1 MRRYETIVIS
11 DPDLSDEDREAF
23 FKKNKDLI
31 SQGGG
36 FLVNFDP
43 WGVQK
48 LAYEIRKKPRGHYLR
63 LDFCGAGPLVSELER
78 SFRIDDRVLKYMT
91 VLLEENADVES
102 LKAQTAELEIKE
114 KESAET
120 SSDVPENPSQDEVS
134 ESSPESSESEVQA
147 DEEISKTED
156 DKEEEV

>member
-11 DPDLSDEDREAF
+11 NPDLSDEDRDALF
-23 FKKNKDLI
+23 GKTRDLI

-36 FLVNFDP
+36 FLVTFDP

-48 LAYEIRKKPRGHYLR
+48 LAYEIRKKIRGHYLR
-63 LDFCGAGPLVSELER
+63 LDFCGTGPLVSEIER

-102 LKAQTAELEIKE
+102 LKAQTAEAELKE
-114 KESAET
+114 KESVKTA
-120 SSDVPENPSQDEVS
+120 SDA
-134 ESSPESSESEVQA
+134 PESGSGDNIPDADKASEPESEA
-147 DEEISKTED
+147 DEDVTED
-156 DKEEEV
+156 EGKEEGV

>member
-23 FKKNKDLI
+23 FAKNKDLI
-31 SQGGG
+31 SQQGG

-48 LAYEIRKKPRGHYLR
+48 LAYEIKKKPRGHYLR
-63 LDFCGAGPLVSELER
+63 LDFCGTGPLVAEMER

-102 LKAQTAELEIKE
+102 LKAQTAEIKE
-114 KESAET
+114 KEEPAKT
-120 SSDVPENPSQDEVS
+120 ASDVPETPSQDEVS
-134 ESSPESSESEVQA
+134 AASPEISESEQA
-147 DEEISKTED
+147 DEEISKTGDD
-156 DKEEEV
+156 DKEEEM